1 MLVIQAYRYALD
13 PTPRQQRALASHCGA
28 ARFAYNWGLDLVK
41 QRLDQQAACLDVVV
55 PWTLRALRW
64 EWNRAKQDVAPWWA
78 ENSKEAYSSG
88 LDALAR
94 ALKNWS
100 DSKHGKRKGRRV
112 CFPRFKGKHSARRS
126 CRFTTGPIRIHPD
139 RHHVVLPRLG
149 HIKTHES
156 TRKLARR
163 LDTGRAR
170 ILNATVSQIA
180 DHWYVS
186 FTVEIHRALAA
197 GPSAAQRRG
206 GILGVDLGIRHL
218 AVLSTGEVIP
228 NPRPLG
234 QAQRRLQRLNRQL
247 ARRHGPSGREGTPRI
262 PSGGWRQTQQRL
274 ARSHARVADLR
285 RDGLHQL
292 TTRLATSHNT
302 IVIEQ
307 LNVAGM
313 VRNRRLARQIAD
325 AGFGELRRQLTYK
338 TTWHGSVLI
347 AADRWYP
354 SSKTCSACGVV
365 KAKLPLSVRVFA
377 CEACGRVID
386 RDLNAARN
394 LAALVN
400 DLVAG
405 SGSETLNARGGDG
418 SPGLAGQTLLKREPR
433 TSRRLGKTGTAG
445 PQGLAT

>member
-41 QRLDQQAACLDVVV
+41 QRLDQQAACLDVEV

-163 LDTGRAR
+163 LDTGQGSAE
-170 ILNATVSQIA
+170 VS
-180 DHWYVS
+180 
-186 FTVEIHRALAA
+186 
-197 GPSAAQRRG
+197 
-206 GILGVDLGIRHL
+206 
-218 AVLSTGEVIP
+218 
-228 NPRPLG
+228 
-234 QAQRRLQRLNRQL
+234 
-247 ARRHGPSGREGTPRI
+247 
-262 PSGGWRQTQQRL
+262 
-274 ARSHARVADLR
+274 
-285 RDGLHQL
+285 
-292 TTRLATSHNT
+292 
-302 IVIEQ
+302 
-307 LNVAGM
+307 
-313 VRNRRLARQIAD
+313 
-325 AGFGELRRQLTYK
+325 
-338 TTWHGSVLI
+338 
-347 AADRWYP
+347 
-354 SSKTCSACGVV
+354 
-365 KAKLPLSVRVFA
+365 
-377 CEACGRVID
+377 
-386 RDLNAARN
+386 
-394 LAALVN
+394 
-400 DLVAG
+400 
-405 SGSETLNARGGDG
+405 
-418 SPGLAGQTLLKREPR
+418 
-433 TSRRLGKTGTAG
+433 
-445 PQGLAT
+445 